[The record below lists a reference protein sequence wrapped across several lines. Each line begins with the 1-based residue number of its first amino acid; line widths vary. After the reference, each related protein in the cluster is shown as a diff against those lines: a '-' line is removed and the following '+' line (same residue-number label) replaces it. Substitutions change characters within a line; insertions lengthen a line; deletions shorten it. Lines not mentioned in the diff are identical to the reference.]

1 MSHARIFAVIA
12 ASSVLLSATA
22 RAEVD
27 KKTER
32 LWKANCASCHGA
44 TGKADTEQGQKM
56 KMTDMSAPAFQA
68 KKDDELQNAILNG
81 VKTQT
86 GGVTQQ
92 MDGFKDQ
99 LTPDQINALVAYVR
113 TFKG

>member
-1 MSHARIFAVIA
+1 MSRARLLAVIA
-12 ASSVLLSATA
+12 ASSVLFSATA
-22 RAEVD
+22 QAEVD

-56 KMTDMSAPAFQA
+56 KMTDMSSPAFQA
-68 KKDDELQNAILNG
+68 KKDDELRNAILNG

-99 LTPDQINALVAYVR
+99 LTPDQVNALVAYVR
-113 TFKG
+113 TLKS